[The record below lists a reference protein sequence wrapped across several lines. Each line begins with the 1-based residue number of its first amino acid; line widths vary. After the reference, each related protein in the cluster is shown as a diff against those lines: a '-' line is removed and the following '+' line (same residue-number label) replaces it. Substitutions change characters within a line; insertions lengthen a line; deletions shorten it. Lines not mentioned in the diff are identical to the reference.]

1 MKQSPYVPRLTDSKL
16 SSLIRAV
23 PAVMVTGPRA
33 CGKTT
38 SAMRFAADV
47 IRLDDPQVADAVRAN
62 PDAVLRQAV
71 EPLLIDE
78 WQEVPAILGAI
89 KRSVDINGDTGRFIL
104 TGSVEA
110 SLTAAMW
117 PGTGRVINLVL
128 ETLTQREIT
137 SGCSGTGLLPQLIAG
152 NLDAISARNL
162 QLDDYLGLAIQSG
175 FPEPVFRLDPITRT
189 DWLES
194 YLDHVVARDVKDGD
208 LGRDPIRLRRYLE
221 VLGLSTSGLPNEA
234 TLTAAAGLN
243 HRTAVDYDKAL
254 RSLYLIDHVPAWST
268 NRLTQLNKGA
278 KRYFS
283 DAGLAM
289 AAARVNLQSVM
300 RNGDLMGRMLDTFV
314 AQQLRPEVALLQPKA
329 RLHHL
334 RTEGGRQ
341 EIDLIID
348 LGPDQIIGIEI
359 KATSAPTRRDA
370 KHLMWLRERLGEKMI
385 RGVVFHTGRFPYE
398 LDERIWALPIS
409 ALWS

>member
-1 MKQSPYVPRLTDSKL
+1 MKQSPYVRRLTDSKL
-16 SSLIRAV
+16 SSLMSAF

-38 SAMRFAADV
+38 SAMRVAADV

-62 PDAVLRQAV
+62 PDAALRQAV
-71 EPLLIDE
+71 EPILIDE
-78 WQEVPAILGAI
+78 WQEVPTVLGAV
-89 KRSVDINGDTGRFIL
+89 KRAVDMDGHARRFIL

-110 SLTAAMW
+110 NLTTAMW
-117 PGTGRVINLVL
+117 PGTGRVINIVL
-128 ETLTQREIT
+128 QTLTQREIT
-137 SGCSGTGLLPQLIAG
+137 GNCSGAGLISHLVDG
-152 NLDAISARNL
+152 TLDGISAMNL
-162 QLDDYLGLAIQSG
+162 QLDDYLQLAMQSG
-175 FPEPVFRLDPITRT
+175 FPEPVFRLDQINGS

-194 YLDHVVARDVKDGD
+194 YLDHVISRDINDAA
-208 LGRDPIRLRRYLE
+208 GRDPVRLRQYLE
-221 VLGLSTSGLPNEA
+221 VLGLSTSGLPTEA

-243 HRTAVDYDKAL
+243 HRTAVAYDKTL
-254 RSLYLIDHVPAWST
+254 RNLYLVDHVPAWST
-268 NRLTQLNKGA
+268 NRLTQLNKGS
-278 KRYFS
+278 KRYFT

-289 AAARVNLQSVM
+289 ASARVTLQSAM
-300 RNGDLMGRMLDTFV
+300 RNSDLMGRILDTFV
-314 AQQLRPEVALLQPKA
+314 AHQLRPEVALLRPKA

-341 EIDLIID
+341 EIDLLID

-370 KHLMWLRERLGEKMI
+370 KHLMWLRERLGDKMI

-409 ALWS
+409 TIWS